1 MWGDRILQLKYLD
14 PTLNDEECDAD
25 SFLENISE
33 GSKNS
38 NGPGVHILGGPNK
51 LLQAYHHY
59 HWYINY
65 IVVVTLGNTCW
76 SFFHKITHS
85 PADSVMLVTDDQT
98 LPHEPH
104 PHEPPAAAAACYKT
118 RYKPLQQIIE
128 NFPNIS
134 FQNNFYSLEACLQKE
149 AITNRQHYNTTS
161 THCNSV
167 VNIATVLSNMF

>member
-1 MWGDRILQLKYLD
+1 V
-14 PTLNDEECDAD
+14 ECDAD

-104 PHEPPAAAAACYKT
+104 PHEPPAAAAACYMT
-118 RYKPLQQIIE
+118 RHKPLQQIIE
-128 NFPNIS
+128 NFPLLKTFPLKII
-134 FQNNFYSLEACLQKE
+134 FILWRLVFKKKPF
-149 AITNRQHYNTTS
+149 TNRQHYNTTS